1 MAVPEADA
9 VHDTQ
14 HKPSFTKRI
23 QQRGDDAMARRGVDE
38 KHRALVWHFLK
49 TFWEQVY
56 AIVPI
61 SIIQV

>member
-1 MAVPEADA
+1 
-9 VHDTQ
+9 
-14 HKPSFTKRI
+14 
-23 QQRGDDAMARRGVDE
+23 MARRGVDE